1 MEALLQTERIFA
13 TLTAGF
19 GILALILACIGIYGI
34 MSYTVARR
42 TNEIGIR
49 LVLGAKTQQVLTM
62 VLGEAS
68 WLSLAGV
75 VVGLTGGL
83 LLIRFIRS
91 MLYGLRDYDPI
102 SIVGSVLLL
111 MAVALLAGYLPAR
124 RASRVQPMQALRH
137 E

>member
-1 MEALLQTERIFA
+1 
-13 TLTAGF
+13 
-19 GILALILACIGIYGI
+19 

-49 LVLGAKTQQVLTM
+49 LVLGAKTRQVLTM

-75 VVGLTGGL
+75 VVGVVGGL

-91 MLYGLRDYDPI
+91 MLYGLHDYDPV
-102 SIVGSVLLL
+102 SIAGSVLLL
-111 MAVALLAGYLPAR
+111 MAVALLAGFIPAR